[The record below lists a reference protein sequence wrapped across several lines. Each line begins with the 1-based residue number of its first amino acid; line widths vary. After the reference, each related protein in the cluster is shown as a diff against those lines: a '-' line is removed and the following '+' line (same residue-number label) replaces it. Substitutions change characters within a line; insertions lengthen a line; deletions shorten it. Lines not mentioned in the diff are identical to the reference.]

1 MTWRR
6 IITGL
11 VVLALLGVGWVG
23 YSFYV
28 TWKGIPD
35 AYAAWD
41 AGTLVIEYLDTHDG
55 QWPRSWEE
63 LYSAAE
69 TLEDH
74 GRQFRGNNGAGGFI
88 YGDLRDVVA
97 IDWEA
102 DVRAI
107 AAFDWNSG
115 KLRVI
120 TRADGTDFPVVWE
133 GAEPNEMVWSYLN
146 KRRDGKFT
154 TSQH

>member
-1 MTWRR
+1 MTLRR
-6 IITGL
+6 IIAGI

-23 YSFYV
+23 YMVYV

-41 AGTLVIEYLDTHDG
+41 AGTLVIEYLETHDR

-63 LYSAAE
+63 LYSAAD

-74 GRQFRGNNGAGGFI
+74 GRHLYGAGGSV
-88 YGDLRDVVA
+88 YGDLHDVVA
-97 IDWEA
+97 VDWEA

-107 AAFDWNSG
+107 AAFDWNRG

-146 KRRDGKFT
+146 KRPDGKFA

>member
-1 MTWRR
+1 MTWGR
-6 IITGL
+6 IIAGI
-11 VVLALLGVGWVG
+11 VILALLGVGWAG
-23 YSFYV
+23 YTIYV

-41 AGTLVIEYLDTHDG
+41 AGTLIIEYLETHDRK
-55 QWPRSWEE
+55 WPRSWEE
-63 LYSAAE
+63 LHSAAD

-74 GRQFRGNNGAGGFI
+74 GRRLRGSNGTGGFI
-88 YGDLRDVVA
+88 YGDLRDVVSV
-97 IDWEA
+97 DWEA

-133 GAEPNEMVWSYLN
+133 GAEPNAMVWGYL
-146 KRRDGKFT
+146 KSGRDDTIT